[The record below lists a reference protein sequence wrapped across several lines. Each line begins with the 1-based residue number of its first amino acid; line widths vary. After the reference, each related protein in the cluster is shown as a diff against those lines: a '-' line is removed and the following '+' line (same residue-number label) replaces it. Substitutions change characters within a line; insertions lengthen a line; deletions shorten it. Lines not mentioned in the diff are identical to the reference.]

1 MSLLGKDGGRKVF
14 SFVSQ
19 DASLVYFIT
28 SFAV

>member
-14 SFVSQ
+14 SVVSQ